1 VNAPPQDDEP
11 IAGLELARHRDL
23 TGRRWGPVIIR
34 TVIAILA
41 TFVILAALNVFGQ
54 QPSTSS
60 AASPTARMDVST
72 PSRLR
77 GGLIFQTRV
86 DVQAL
91 RPIAKPT
98 LVLGGGWFD
107 GMTLNSYQPPAANQA
122 SRGEAVT
129 FSYPPLA
136 AGAHMTVWLEWSVN
150 PTNVAWGRA
159 EPIQLDDGRT
169 QLVQLAPSVTVFP

>member
-1 VNAPPQDDEP
+1 MDVNQRDDEP
-11 IAGLELARHRDL
+11 LAGLELARHRDL
-23 TGRRWGPVIIR
+23 IGRRWGPVVIR
-34 TVIAILA
+34 IVIAILVI
-41 TFVILAALNVFGQ
+41 FVILAAVNTFGQ
-54 QPSTSS
+54 RPSSSS
-60 AASPTARMDVST
+60 AAGATARMNVST

-91 RPIAKPT
+91 RAIAQPT

-122 SRGEAVT
+122 SRGSAVT
-129 FSYPPLA
+129 FSYPALA

-150 PTNVAWGRA
+150 PTNLAWDRGESIA
-159 EPIQLDDGRT
+159 LDDGRR
-169 QLVQLAPSVTVFP
+169 QLVQLTRSVTVFP

>member
-1 VNAPPQDDEP
+1 VAPQDDEP
-11 IAGLELARHRDL
+11 LAELELARHRDL
-23 TGRRWGPVIIR
+23 IGRRWGPLIVRI
-34 TVIAILA
+34 VIAVLA
-41 TFVILAALNVFGQ
+41 AFVALAALNVFGQ

-60 AASPTARMDVST
+60 AAGRTARMDVST

-122 SRGEAVT
+122 SRGKAVT

-150 PTNVAWGRA
+150 PTNVAWDRA

-169 QLVQLAPSVTVFP
+169 QLVQLSPTVTVLP

>member
-1 VNAPPQDDEP
+1 MAPQDDEP
-11 IAGLELARHRDL
+11 LAELELARHRDL
-23 TGRRWGPVIIR
+23 IGRRWGPVTVR
-34 TVIAILA
+34 MVIAILA
-41 TFVILAALNVFGQ
+41 AFVGLAALNVFGQ

-60 AASPTARMDVST
+60 AAGPTARMDVST

-150 PTNVAWGRA
+150 PTNVAWDRA
-159 EPIQLDDGRT
+159 EPIQVDDGRR
-169 QLVQLAPSVTVFP
+169 QLVRLAPTVTVFP